1 MLVRRHSDAAVQ
13 DFHRLSSHI
22 LMDAGEL
29 GSRHMTVTW
38 IEVPPDT
45 EQELHSHEEAEQ
57 VYVVVRGVAELS
69 AAGDTESLEPGD
81 LALIPPASDHVIANR
96 GAETLA
102 LLSVQSPGRLG
113 RGDDRPPVGA
123 RPSATTRTPTS
134 TDRTA
139 GNRHAL
145 A

>member
-1 MLVRRHSDAAVQ
+1 MLVRRQSDAAVR
-13 DFHRLSSHI
+13 DFRRLSSHI

-38 IEVPPDT
+38 IEVPATT

-96 GAETLA
+96 GDDVLA
-102 LLSVQSPGRLG
+102 LLSVQSPAVSVEEPIGRQSAAT
-113 RGDDRPPVGA
+113 VGYDED
-123 RPSATTRTPTS
+123 S
-134 TDRTA
+134 DQF
-139 GNRHAL
+139 
-145 A
+145 